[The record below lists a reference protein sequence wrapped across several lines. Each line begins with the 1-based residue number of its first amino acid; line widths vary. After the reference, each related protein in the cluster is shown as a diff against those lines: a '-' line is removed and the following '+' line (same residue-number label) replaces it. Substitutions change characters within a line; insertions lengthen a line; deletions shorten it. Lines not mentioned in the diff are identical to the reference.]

1 MKDKILSTNQDVSN
15 LDAFIEHVLNDVKN
29 DQLSVSHAKAGLAEL
44 IHLIDNRSD
53 GARVWLEQGRK
64 IIHTLG

>member
-1 MKDKILSTNQDVSN
+1 MTEKVLSTNQDASN

-29 DQLSVSHAKAGLAEL
+29 GSLNVIDAKAGLAEL